1 MIIKPSCHLY
11 KEICPFE
18 IDVFEFLIHDE
29 REMAFLDIFVLYL
42 IFVYLHEINYSD
54 TKGS

>member
-1 MIIKPSCHLY
+1 MAY
-11 KEICPFE
+11 E
-18 IDVFEFLIHDE
+18 IDVLKFLIHDE

-54 TKGS
+54 TEGS

>member
-1 MIIKPSCHLY
+1 MAY
-11 KEICPFE
+11 E
-18 IDVFEFLIHDE
+18 IDVLKFLIHDE

-54 TKGS
+54 TEGT